1 MSLNKR
7 VRIAK
12 LEAKPALYRLEADAG
27 ERRALAE
34 LNKLVALERLAGEIE
49 LKRLDGG
56 RIRLEGRIQANL
68 TQRCVVSLEP
78 VVQAIDEAFHYDF
91 GPVENAADAEN
102 GEVLIDMESD
112 VEPLAG
118 DSLELGDILA
128 EQLALAIDPYPRAPS
143 AQLQAPPA
151 GTEEPVNLG
160 KNSPFAALAA
170 LKPKG

>member
-1 MSLNKR
+1 MSLKKR
-7 VRIAK
+7 VAIAK

-27 ERRALAE
+27 ERQALAE
-34 LNKLVALERLAGEIE
+34 LNKLVALELLAGEIE

-78 VVQAIDEAFHYDF
+78 VAQVIDAAFHYDF
-91 GPVENAADAEN
+91 GTVGSAIDAEN

-112 VEPLAG
+112 VEPLPG

-128 EQLALAIDPYPRAPS
+128 EQLTLAIDPYPRAPG
-143 AQLQAPPA
+143 AQLQAPPT
-151 GTEEPVNLG
+151 GPEQPVNPG
-160 KNSPFAALAA
+160 KSSPFAALAA